1 MAVIIRDVLL
11 DALRPHIPRGRK
23 GWALIETQ
31 RTVDK
36 IARTTVVLR
45 QERIERDPAAPAV
58 ARRAF
63 FTLLVASPLEDPGA
77 AEHAMDDAIVDLLNA
92 LDGIGNLTWTTCT
105 KGVWADEYPA
115 PTYAIEIWTTY
126 TKEQDNG

>member
-1 MAVIIRDVLL
+1 MATIIRDVVL
-11 DALRPHIPRGRK
+11 DQLRPHIPRGRR

-36 IARTTVVLR
+36 IVKTTAVLR

-63 FTLLVASPLEDPGA
+63 FTLLVASPLEDPGP
-77 AEHAMDDAIVDLLNA
+77 AEHALDDAVVDLLGA
-92 LDGIGNLTWTTCT
+92 LDDIPGLTWTTCT
-105 KGVWADEYPA
+105 KGIWADEYPA
-115 PTYAIEIWTTY
+115 PTYAIELWITY